1 MDEIAPTALI
11 VVAHHRSD
19 SLTAAVAERAAK
31 RLELNGYRVDLLDLH
46 AEGFDPRNRAADEPD
61 YADRD
66 KRYSEEVHRHFARV
80 RAADLIV
87 PVFPVWWFG
96 LPALLKGWFDRVWNY
111 GLAYGQRESGMDR
124 KRMLWLALAG
134 LAEGDPNSDLTLA
147 LLETLRR
154 GVSAYCGIPE
164 ARSTALFDTEGQRL
178 TGADRDGHYRELF
191 ARADA
196 AIDEMVAAA
205 PRAV

>member
-1 MDEIAPTALI
+1 MNEIAPTALI

-19 SLTAAVAERAAK
+19 SLTAAVAERSAK

-46 AEGFDPRNRAADEPD
+46 AEGFDPRNSVADEPD
-61 YADRD
+61 YGDRD
-66 KRYSEEVHRHFARV
+66 KRYTEEVHRHIARV
-80 RAADLIV
+80 HAADLIV

-111 GLAYGQRESGMDR
+111 GLAYGRRQSPMAG

-134 LAEGDPNSDLTLA
+134 LAEGDPNSELTLT

-154 GVSAYCGIPE
+154 GISEYCGIPDTRT
-164 ARSTALFDTEGQRL
+164 AALFDSEGQQL
-178 TGADRDGHYRELF
+178 TGAERDRHYRELF

-196 AIDEMVAAA
+196 AIDAAMA
-205 PRAV
+205 

>member
-1 MDEIAPTALI
+1 MDEIAPTALL
-11 VVAHHRSD
+11 VVAHHRSY
-19 SLTAAVAERAAK
+19 SLTAAVAERVAK

-46 AEGFDPRNRAADEPD
+46 AEGFDPRGNVADEPD
-61 YADRD
+61 YDDRD
-66 KRYSEEVHRHFARV
+66 KRYTDEVHRHFARV
-80 RAADLIV
+80 KAADLIV

-124 KRMLWLALAG
+124 KRMLWLAIAG
-134 LAEGDPNSDLTLA
+134 LGEGDPSSALTLT

-154 GVSAYCGIPE
+154 GISEYCGIPE
-164 ARSTALFDTEGQRL
+164 VRSAALFDSEGKGL

-196 AIDEMVAAA
+196 AIDEMVALA
-205 PRAV
+205 PRAA